1 MYKKIHKTLIGICM
15 NNYKIESLFPTPV
28 FCTELGEGI
37 SAEQLDYVQSCSK
50 NVIINTGHNTSGWD
64 VRVLDNPVMANIKEL
79 IQSSLDTYVREID
92 SPKLDVKPYIT
103 QSWFNYTIP
112 GQTHHK
118 HFHPNSYL
126 SGVFYINA
134 DKESD
139 KIFFHKEGYNRIY
152 LDTENYNTFNSGS
165 WWFPVGTGD
174 LVLFQS
180 SLQHSVVSTV
190 NTGTRI
196 SIAFNSFIK
205 GQLSGVQS
213 TNKDQYFTI

>member
-1 MYKKIHKTLIGICM
+1 MAYCLNQTM
-15 NNYKIESLFPTPV
+15 NNYKIESLFPTPI
-28 FCTELGEGI
+28 FCTELGEAI
-37 SAEQLDYVQSCSK
+37 STDQLDYVQSCSK
-50 NVIINTGHNTSGWD
+50 DVAINSGQNTSSLN
-64 VRVLDNPVMANIKEL
+64 VRVLDHPVMANIKKL
-79 IQSSLDTYVREID
+79 VVSAINTYVEKID
-92 SPKLDVKPYIT
+92 SPKLNVEPYLT
-103 QSWFNYTIP
+103 QSWLNYTVP

-134 DKESD
+134 DRESD
-139 KIFFHKEGYNRIY
+139 RIYFHKDGYNRIY
-152 LDTENYNTFNSGS
+152 LDTENYNTFNSNS

-213 TNKDQYFTI
+213 TNEGQYFTI